1 MQIGINT
8 NVIDLGDEERDC
20 AKCAQK
26 TMHTMKEKTTK
37 FLLFGMPLFTLGGG
51 AKHILK
57 CSVCGTKITE
67 AAD

>member
-8 NVIDLGDEERDC
+8 NVNDLGDEERNC
-20 AKCAQK
+20 AKCNQD
-26 TMHTMKEKTTK
+26 TMHSMKEKTTR
-37 FLLFGMPLFTLGGG
+37 LLFFGMPVFTFGGG

-57 CSVCGTKITE
+57 CSICGTKITE